1 MTLIFSHNR
10 VSSLSIYPPLPLL
23 PGSMSWCK
31 MLGEE
36 DTRFAW
42 DVQLDI
48 KEEVKE
54 KNEGVPELYIKKEL
68 VENIKDEVVAEL
80 FVKEEPFD
88 LSVTENKVCFNSQP
102 CLSNEYSSS

>member
-1 MTLIFSHNR
+1 
-10 VSSLSIYPPLPLL
+10 
-23 PGSMSWCK
+23 MSWVG
-31 MLGEE
+31 MSGEE
-36 DTRFAW
+36 DPRFAW

-54 KNEGVPELYIKKEL
+54 ENEGVPEAYIKEEI

-102 CLSNEYSSS
+102 CLSTEHSSS